1 MVPLAEA
8 AAATTAR
15 GMLGYEYGMAS
26 HGSLLAVIWN
36 ISRSEPSG
44 YEVLS
49 MLAYSGN
56 PFEATYSLS
65 FAERRK
71 RLRKEDLESL
81 TNKSVRS

>member
-26 HGSLLAVIWN
+26 HRSLLAVIWN

-49 MLAYSGN
+49 MLAYSGQ
-56 PFEATYSLS
+56 S
-65 FAERRK
+65 F
-71 RLRKEDLESL
+71 
-81 TNKSVRS
+81 